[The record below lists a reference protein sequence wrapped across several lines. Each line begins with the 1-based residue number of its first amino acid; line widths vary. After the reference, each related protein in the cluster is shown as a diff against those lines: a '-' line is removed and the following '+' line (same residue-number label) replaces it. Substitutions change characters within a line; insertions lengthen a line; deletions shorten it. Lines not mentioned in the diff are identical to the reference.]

1 MTTLIFGH
9 QSPDTDAITC
19 AITFAEYQRQNGN
32 TDVEAV
38 ALGTPSAETQF
49 ALDYFK
55 QAAPRVIKTAAN
67 ETDTV
72 MLVDHNE
79 AQQSVP
85 DRDQV
90 TIEYVVDHHRVANFE
105 TAAPLNM
112 RLETLGSCNS
122 VIYHM
127 YKEAGFEI
135 SPQIAGLMASGL
147 ISDTLLLKSPTTTD
161 EDRRIF
167 AELQKI
173 AGVDLE
179 EYGLQML
186 KAGTNLSARTDQDL
200 IDGDAKSFDM
210 NGTHVRIDQ
219 VNTVDLSEVYD
230 RQAGIEDAMK
240 AEADKEGYDLFL
252 VIATDILN
260 SDSVGFAVGDHSKV
274 EEAFGKQFD
283 DQGRIALP
291 GVVSRK
297 KQVVPP
303 LTAAYNG

>member
-19 AITFAEYQRQNGN
+19 AITFAEYQRQAGN

-38 ALGTPSAETQF
+38 ALGEPNAETKF

-55 QAAPRVIKTAAN
+55 QSVPRVIKTAAN
-67 ETDTV
+67 ETDSV

-90 TIEYVVDHHRVANFE
+90 TVQYVVDHHRVANFE
-105 TAAPLNM
+105 TDAPVNICM
-112 RLETLGSCNS
+112 ETLGSCNS
-122 VIYHM
+122 VIFHM
-127 YKEAGFEI
+127 YKEAGFKI

-167 AELQKI
+167 AELQEL
-173 AGVDLE
+173 AGIDLN
-179 EYGLQML
+179 EYGLKML
-186 KAGTNLSARTDQDL
+186 KAGTNLSARSDQDL

-210 NGTHVRIDQ
+210 NGTNVRIDQ
-219 VNTVDLSEVYD
+219 INTVDLNEIYD
-230 RQAGIEDAMK
+230 RQSAIQDAMK

-260 SDSVGFAVGDHSKV
+260 SNSVGFVIGDRSKV
-274 EEAFGKQFD
+274 EEALARSLMIKTGL
-283 DQGRIALP
+283 RY
-291 GVVSRK
+291 
-297 KQVVPP
+297 QV
-303 LTAAYNG
+303 